1 MSGGVDS
8 AVAAILT
15 QDSGYECVGA
25 TMKLTASGGSK
36 CCSLSDINDA
46 RAAAWKLGIPHY
58 VMNYTGDFTRYVIE
72 PFIASYERGET
83 PNPCIECN
91 RHLKFALLLRRALE
105 LEAEILVTGHYAR
118 IEWNG
123 LADRPP
129 PNQPL
134 PDNPEGRS
142 GNGRGRWLLKKGLD
156 EKKDQ
161 SYVLYM
167 MTQDQLERTRFPLGA
182 LTKAEVR
189 EIAARRGL
197 DNADK
202 KESQDI
208 CFVGDGDYAAFIEA
222 YTGRRSPEGDM
233 VDAEGTLIGRH
244 RGLIRYTL
252 GQRRGTGVAR
262 GAPVYVAEKNT
273 ARNVLVLGPER
284 SLYSKTLTAN
294 HLNFI
299 ACESLE
305 TPVRLAVKTRYLQK
319 EQYALVRQTGPDRI
333 LAEFEEPQRAL
344 TPGQAAVFYDGD
356 LVLGG
361 GTITR

>member
-8 AVAAILT
+8 AVAAILM
-15 QDSGYECVGA
+15 QDSGYECIGA
-25 TMKLTASGGSK
+25 TMKLTPSGGSK
-36 CCSLSDINDA
+36 CCSLADINDA

-58 VMNYTGDFTRYVIE
+58 VMNYTEDFTRYVID

-118 IEWNG
+118 IEWSG
-123 LADRPP
+123 PADK
-129 PNQPL
+129 
-134 PDNPEGRS
+134 PEGPC
-142 GNGRGRWLLKKGLD
+142 GEKPRGRWLLKKGVD

-167 MTQDQLERTRFPLGA
+167 MTQDQLERTRFPLGS

-189 EIAARRGL
+189 ETAARRGL

-208 CFVGDGDYAAFIEA
+208 CFTGEGDYATFIEA
-222 YTGRRSPEGDM
+222 YTGRRSPEGDI
-233 VDAEGTLIGRH
+233 VDAGGTAIGRH

-273 ARNVLVLGPER
+273 ARNVLVLGPEE
-284 SLYSKTLTAN
+284 SLYAKTLTAD
-294 HLNFI
+294 HLNLI

-305 TPVRLAVKTRYLQK
+305 TPVRLGVKTRYLQK
-319 EQYALVRQTGPDRI
+319 EQSALVRQTGPGTIR
-333 LAEFEEPQRAL
+333 AEFREPQRAL

-356 LVLGG
+356 IVVGG
-361 GTITR
+361 GTITG